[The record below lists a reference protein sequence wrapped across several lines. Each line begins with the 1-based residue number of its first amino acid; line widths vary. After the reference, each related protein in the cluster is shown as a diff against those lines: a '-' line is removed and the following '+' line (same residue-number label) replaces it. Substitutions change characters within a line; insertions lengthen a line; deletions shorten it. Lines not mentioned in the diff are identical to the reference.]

1 MKKKTILA
9 MMLLILLGV
18 STVLQAQ
25 SSGKKKKK
33 KKAKTTHISKAEQ
46 ARMDS
51 MAAMRAADSIAT
63 AGKIADSTKAA
74 QVIADSIAKIPDL
87 LVADTSTMAYYSFPL
102 DSTRPVDGFY
112 KIPLLRGAKPFALP
126 DVSKYDIKFYKRLWR
141 TIDLTD
147 SLNKI
152 FAMPGETL
160 MGVIMEAIKAEKL
173 IAYADE
179 KFTSRYTYNKV
190 MKMLSDSSIVP
201 DFDSTGVQIGSHAV
215 FNSFNPE
222 SVTKFEIKEDIYY
235 DKVHSR
241 VITLI
246 VGLAP
251 VKKVLTSTGDYVG
264 VTHPFWLYFP
274 QCRYSFAGREVYD
287 TRRDIYNES
296 YDDIFVQ
303 HNFKG
308 VIVKES
314 SPDDMSIEAKYPN
327 DEEKQKK
334 EAERIETE
342 LRNFKKNLWKY

>member
-1 MKKKTILA
+1 MKKKIILA
-9 MMLLILLGV
+9 LLVLISLGV
-18 STVLQAQ
+18 STILQAQ
-25 SSGKKKKK
+25 STHKKKKK
-33 KKAKTTHISKAEQ
+33 SKTTHHVSKAEQ
-46 ARMDS
+46 ARLDS
-51 MAAMRAADSIAT
+51 MAAAHTADSIAT
-63 AGKIADSTKAA
+63 ASRIADSTKVA
-74 QVIADSIAKIPDL
+74 QAVADSIAKIPDL
-87 LVADTSTMAYYSFPL
+87 LVADTSTLPYISFPF

-112 KIPLLRGAKPFALP
+112 KIPLLRGAKPFAMP
-126 DVSKYDIKFYKRLWR
+126 DLSKYNIKFYKRLWR

-160 MGVIMEAIKAEKL
+160 MGIIMDAIKAEKL

-179 KFTSRYTYNKV
+179 KFASRYTYNKV

-222 SVTKFEIKEDIYY
+222 SVTKFEVKEDIYY
-235 DKVHSR
+235 DKVHGR
-241 VITLI
+241 VITII

-274 QCRYSFAGREVYD
+274 QCRYPFASREVYD